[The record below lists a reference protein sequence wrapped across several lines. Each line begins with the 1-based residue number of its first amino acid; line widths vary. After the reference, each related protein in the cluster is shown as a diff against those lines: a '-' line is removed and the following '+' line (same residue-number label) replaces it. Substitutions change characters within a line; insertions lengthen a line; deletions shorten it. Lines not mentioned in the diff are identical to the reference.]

1 MVACSA
7 RQRCRPRDFH
17 GTVNPR
23 RPRMTVDD
31 GERRLDRARE
41 SSPPPV
47 AQGSKTRGRL
57 LHSLLLPGRLLALL
71 VGLAVS
77 GWWRVPARF
86 SHAHAAVGELGA
98 LGALFACRMFG
109 FKLSSAQ
116 ITSHARPRQP
126 DCNCG
131 PSRGPHTDP
140 AHLGPS
146 PPSIVLGSYH
156 TQSHTQPRQHRVFCT
171 NGRYHHCL
179 PCHAK
184 GEEPTAALWAGGSV
198 QVFLLYHVAVQAFP
212 LNFPADWSRC
222 SCIIPAD

>member
-1 MVACSA
+1 M
-7 RQRCRPRDFH
+7 
-17 GTVNPR
+17 NPR
-23 RPRMTVDD
+23 RPRRTESGAWSALVNP
-31 GERRLDRARE
+31 RRQRWPRALIPGVSCCILTSG
-41 SSPPPV
+41 SSI
-47 AQGSKTRGRL
+47 GGLGRL
-57 LHSLLLPGRLLALL
+57 GRI
-71 VGLAVS
+71 GS
-77 GWWRVPARF
+77 WWRVPARF
-86 SHAHAAVGELGA
+86 SHAHATVGG

-171 NGRYHHCL
+171 NRRYHHCL